1 MMTSP
6 IETADLEMFDAVK
19 DEDLLE
25 LDTATE
31 VQDSISR

>member
-1 MMTSP
+1 MMASP
-6 IETADLEMFDAVK
+6 TETADLEMFDAVK

>member
-1 MMTSP
+1 MASP
-6 IETADLEMFDAVK
+6 TETAGLEMFDAVK

-25 LDTATE
+25 LDTSTE